1 MLIIL
6 AISRCSTTGSID
18 YKDISGEITP
28 GDNYSTL
35 WYSIYPGIDR
45 SSYIQDSP
53 PLALEAVR
61 VDLFNPDRK
70 IIVTPGSL
78 PFEYDEVKKSFI
90 SLTTSKFLEKN
101 DCLVAINATPYEPFR
116 LLEGLR
122 QKAVGV
128 VISNGILYSDNSE
141 YDVFAVNTDKTVF
154 LVEAPY
160 VYDKYDDVESAA
172 GGFFIILKDGNN
184 IGYKGN
190 RNPLSIIGVS
200 GDKRY
205 LYLVVIDGEDTKRS
219 IGASLFEGSEWIKAL
234 GAADAMILD
243 GGGSSTLV
251 VRGEDGKSLL
261 LNNPSGFNLF
271 YKERPVAVHI
281 GVK

>member
-6 AISRCSTTGSID
+6 FISGCSTIGFID
-18 YKDISGEITP
+18 YSAIPGEVIPP
-28 GDNYSTL
+28 GDFTSF

-45 SSYIQDSP
+45 SSYIQVSP
-53 PLALEAVR
+53 PLAIEAIR
-61 VDLFNPDRK
+61 VDLLNPDRK
-70 IIVTPGSL
+70 IIVTPGNHAL
-78 PFEYDEVKKSFI
+78 EDNIADKNFI

-101 DCLVAINATPYEPFR
+101 DCLIAINATPYEPFR
-116 LLEGLR
+116 LFEGSGQR
-122 QKAVGV
+122 AVGV
-128 VISNGILYSDNSE
+128 VISNGILYSDNSK
-141 YDVFAVNTDKTVF
+141 YDVFAIDADKTVF
-154 LVEAPY
+154 LIEAPY
-160 VYDKYDDVESAA
+160 SNSNYNDIEYAA

-184 IGYKGN
+184 IAYKGN

-200 GDKRY
+200 EDKRY

-219 IGASLFEGSEWIKAL
+219 IGASLYEGAEWIKSL

-251 VRGEDGKSLL
+251 IRGEDGKSLL
-261 LNNPSGFNLF
+261 INNPSGFNLF
-271 YKERPVAVHI
+271 SRERPVAVHI